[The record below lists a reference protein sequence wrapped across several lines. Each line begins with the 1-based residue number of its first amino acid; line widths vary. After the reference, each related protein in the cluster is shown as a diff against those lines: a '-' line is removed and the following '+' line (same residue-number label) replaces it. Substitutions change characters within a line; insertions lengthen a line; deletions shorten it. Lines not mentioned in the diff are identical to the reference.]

1 MRPDSLEVSWDKDKR
16 KWLVRIQTGEEVTR
30 RHWDAPQNADDQT
43 LRSAVKAI
51 VEDEGYEP
59 DLAQMTVRR

>member
-1 MRPDSLEVSWDKDKR
+1 MRPDSLEVSWDADKG

-30 RHWDAPQNADDQT
+30 RHSDAPKDADEAT
-43 LRSAVKAI
+43 LRSAVKGI

-59 DLAQMTVRR
+59 DLAHMTVRR

>member
-1 MRPDSLEVSWDKDKR
+1 MRPDSLEVSWDKDKH

-30 RHWDAPQNADDQT
+30 RHCDAPQNADDAA
-43 LRSAVKAI
+43 LRSVVKTV

-59 DLAQMTVRR
+59 DLAHMTVRR